1 MNSWFSNKQVTIQTL
16 LVTMYRMQIMP
27 AISHSAPA
35 WFPFLCDY
43 QREEL
48 EKSQKLALHMIFHNL
63 EHYEDR
69 LAAANLPTLCE
80 HLDDVLRVTNN
91 HDHPPQKLLI
101 TSPKSRPKRS
111 VSSNQSDF
119 YISQTRTVKC

>member
-1 MNSWFSNKQVTIQTL
+1 M
-16 LVTMYRMQIMP
+16 MYRTQIIP

-43 QREEL
+43 QKEEL
-48 EKSQKLALHMIFHNL
+48 EKSQKLALRVIFHNL

-80 HLDDVLRVTNN
+80 HLDHVCSSYVLRVTTNQ
-91 HDHPPQKLLI
+91 DHPLQKLLK
-101 TSPKSRPKRS
+101 TKQKSRPKRS

-119 YISQTRTVKC
+119 YISQTRTVKCGQAIFRNKKYM